1 MKQDLIKNQPNES
14 KLLSITQ
21 VSDIFGVHPDT
32 LRNWEKDGI
41 LVPLRVGKRQD
52 RRYRPEDIEAI
63 THKMGSKLTLQQLE
77 QFLWKRADIL
87 RGQVD
92 IGDYKKYIFG
102 LLFYKRISDIW
113 DEEYNAIMTEFNDK
127 ALATA
132 DYNHR
137 FQVPKDCRWSIIAE
151 QAESIGQKLNEI
163 FDKLTNANS
172 PKLDKI
178 FDDLDFANKDKFP
191 NEVLQNS

>member
-21 VSDIFGVHPDT
+21 VSDIFGVHPDA

-52 RRYRPEDIEAI
+52 RKYRPEDIEAI
-63 THKMGSKLTLQQLE
+63 THKMGSKLTLPQLE
-77 QFLWKRADIL
+77 KFLWKSADIL
-87 RGQVD
+87 RSQID
-92 IGDYKKYIFG
+92 SADYKKYIFG
-102 LLFYKRISDIW
+102 LLFYKRISDVW
-113 DEEYNAIMTEFNDK
+113 YEEYKKVMEEYNDETLAI
-127 ALATA
+127 A

-137 FQVPKDCRWSIIAE
+137 FLVPKDCRWPVIQE
-151 QAESIGQKLNEI
+151 QAENIGKGLNEI

-172 PKLDKI
+172 
-178 FDDLDFANKDKFP
+178 
-191 NEVLQNS
+191 